1 MAKRT
6 AATVAKGERRRG
18 GMWVRA
24 HVELDDETFAE
35 VRAGAIR
42 EGVSLGARIRE
53 LVEWGL
59 ETERE
64 TER

>member
-1 MAKRT
+1 MKYRRT

-18 GMWVRA
+18 MWDRA

-42 EGVSLGARIRE
+42 EGISLGARIRE

-64 TER
+64 TRR